1 MARPILC
8 SQEDLNAVEMQD
20 VTSEG
25 HNTLAQDVRDAGPP
39 KRITT
44 ENDNN
49 NAKVAAQAE
58 EKGGD
63 DDDDDDDSD
72 DDDNDNDTEE
82 EEREEGES
90 EDSDLESSDGL
101 YWMCSCGSRDFSSI
115 LEEDSISYDNGYY
128 SDASSWCT
136 YIDYPD
142 SQDLWQTEDNRENDY
157 GFV

>member
-58 EKGGD
+58 EKGGE

-72 DDDNDNDTEE
+72 DDDNDDTEE

-90 EDSDLESSDGL
+90 EDSDLESSDAGL
-101 YWMCSCGSRDFSSI
+101 NWMCSWGSRDFSSI
-115 LEEDSISYDNGYY
+115 LGNILLVICLTHHRNKIILCSLFHRHLLNSRI
-128 SDASSWCT
+128 
-136 YIDYPD
+136 
-142 SQDLWQTEDNRENDY
+142 
-157 GFV
+157 